1 MTKPVPGDGQYFTLQ
16 PVPPP
21 EPKATTHWGLPLALG
36 LLAIPLL
43 MFGFGFSQQQ
53 QSATPTAP
61 SPTATPFVSPLPT
74 PSLASQQDATTQQPE
89 TAAKP
94 PLEPL
99 AATTAAPITAP
110 PSDLVTFPIAHIQSP
125 GIAANFRAAPSLHGQ
140 VLGVLMHGDL
150 VELPPERRVQQDG
163 VVWVPVRWRG
173 QTGWLASNF
182 LGASNH
188 AQP

>member
-1 MTKPVPGDGQYFTLQ
+1 MTKPVPGEGQYFTLQ

-53 QSATPTAP
+53 TPATTAAA
-61 SPTATPFVSPLPT
+61 SPTATPSISPALPT
-74 PSLASQQDATTQQPE
+74 PSLASPDATTQPPE
-89 TAAKP
+89 ASAAPPTAAVSK
-94 PLEPL
+94 
-99 AATTAAPITAP
+99 AP
-110 PSDLVTFPIAHIQSP
+110 PATPNDLATLPIAQIQSP
-125 GIAANFRAAPSLHGQ
+125 GMAANFRAAPSLQ
-140 VLGVLMHGDL
+140 SAVLGVLMHGDL
-150 VELPPERRVQQDG
+150 VELSPERRVQQDG

-173 QTGWLASNF
+173 QTGWLASTF

>member
-1 MTKPVPGDGQYFTLQ
+1 MPQPPSPTEGQFFTLQ

-53 QSATPTAP
+53 TPATTAA
-61 SPTATPFVSPLPT
+61 SPTATPAVSPLPT
-74 PSLASQQDATTQQPE
+74 PSLASQQDAITPQSE
-89 TAAKP
+89 TAAAP
-94 PLEPL
+94 P
-99 AATTAAPITAP
+99 TAAVTNAP
-110 PSDLVTFPIAHIQSP
+110 PATPHDLATFPIAHIQSP
-125 GIAANFRAAPSLHGQ
+125 GMAANFRAAPSLHSQ

-150 VELPPERRVQQDG
+150 VALSPERRVQQDG

-182 LGASNH
+182 LGGSTH